1 MKDRDVLLHQL
12 ENRGDRRGDAFPI
25 PAEAIQFL
33 GAITEAH
40 FVTIRPGM
48 VRGNHYHANRSELL
62 VVTYYDG
69 CRLAWQH
76 DHDGGIEVRDFS
88 ATGTVALGL
97 PAAVAH
103 AVKNTGSRDLHLAS
117 FSNRENDTGD
127 GDTFRSVLLD

>member
-1 MKDRDVLLHQL
+1 MKDRAVLLQQL

-33 GAITEAH
+33 GGITEAH

-48 VRGNHYHANRSELL
+48 VRGNHYHATRSELL

-69 CRLAWQH
+69 CRVAWQH
-76 DHDGGIEVRDFS
+76 HPEGGIEVRDF
-88 ATGTVALGL
+88 AKKGTVALGL

-103 AVKNTGSRDLHLAS
+103 AVKNIGAQNLHLAS
-117 FSNRENDTGD
+117 FSNRENDGD
-127 GDTFRSVLLD
+127 GDTFRCVLLD

>member
-1 MKDRDVLLHQL
+1 MKDRAVLLHQL
-12 ENRGDRRGDAFPI
+12 ENQGDRRGDAFPI

-69 CRLAWQH
+69 CRLAWRHQPE
-76 DHDGGIEVRDFS
+76 GGIEIRDFP
-88 ATGTVALGL
+88 AKGTVALGI

-103 AVKNTGSRDLHLAS
+103 AVKNVGGRDLHLAS

-127 GDTFRSVLLD
+127 GDTFRSVLLV

>member
-1 MKDRDVLLHQL
+1 MKERDVLLHQL

-25 PAEAIQFL
+25 PVEAIQFL

-48 VRGNHYHANRSELL
+48 VRGNHYHANRTELL

-76 DHDGGIEVRDFS
+76 HPEGSVEIRNFP
-88 ATGTVALGL
+88 AKGTVALGI

-103 AVKNTGSRDLHLAS
+103 AVKNVGEQDVHLAS